1 MSFSYASPGS
11 GLSAGGIGWANFGN
25 LTLVPGGAG
34 YNFSGTLNNGVK
46 VTFTATAQNISGA
59 TRNFTAVPV
68 PTFNGTAL
76 FGSAGYTGIL
86 GNVALQTNYVFSPG
100 ANGVTI
106 SNIVVTDP
114 LGNPVPN
121 YTVIVADAE
130 STNTNESWV
139 WQTNSG
145 GWTLFNQLIGVS
157 VGPAPSG
164 QGSQTLTLTGTG
176 DGVSDAYLFATQ
188 NPTNL
193 ILNTNT
199 NSSLGGK
206 QAIAIGFATTQVEL
220 QKYVGG
226 RIDSSDQFVLDIAG
240 TPNNEVTTSGSATG
254 IQTQVASVYGIPG
267 NTYVLNEAMAPGSAN
282 PLTAY
287 QQVVTAINQSVGG
300 TIPPI
305 TTLPISFTPALG
317 DVVTYTILN
326 AEPEAFQKSV
336 DKPFAD
342 LGDVLTYTL
351 TVTNPNDFTINNVLV
366 TDPLN
371 PGTTYVGNLNVTVP
385 FTGTTPMGGLT
396 LTAIGPHDVAT
407 ITYQVAVTNSLPVS
421 SPILNV
427 ATFSVPG
434 GSSGSSDV
442 ASTQINHADLI
453 SAGNFI
459 KSALP
464 ANADVGDVITYT
476 LTVRNTGNVPANNVV
491 ITDAIPAGTTYVPG
505 SVTGTVAF
513 TGDPTTAI
521 TLTAPVAAG
530 DTATFTFQV
539 KIGATVP
546 ATNPIPNTASIAYT
560 YTVDPNDP
568 DSASAAGNSS
578 TAYVQ
583 VSNATLITKKSVSEQ
598 IAYIGDTLTYSFSI
612 TNTGNVPADNV
623 VLTDPVPNGTAYV
636 PSSLTASVPV
646 TGSPLT
652 VITFTNSI
660 MPGETVTLSYKVN
673 VIAIPNPNPIVN
685 VATVDYSYTVNPLD
699 PDDVTA
705 TSVSNPATTV
715 VFRNNYRQQIS
726 DLINSIALQE
736 AALANILQA
745 EGAKMQRL
753 IAVPNVT
760 PAQLQCVNKSM
771 SDLTDA
777 MTALEAILKLK
788 LNEVDCQICPTCI
801 M

>member
-1 MSFSYASPGS
+1 M
-11 GLSAGGIGWANFGN
+11 
-25 LTLVPGGAG
+25 
-34 YNFSGTLNNGVK
+34 
-46 VTFTATAQNISGA
+46 
-59 TRNFTAVPV
+59 
-68 PTFNGTAL
+68 PT
-76 FGSAGYTGIL
+76 
-86 GNVALQTNYVFSPG
+86 
-100 ANGVTI
+100 
-106 SNIVVTDP
+106 
-114 LGNPVPN
+114 
-121 YTVIVADAE
+121 
-130 STNTNESWV
+130 
-139 WQTNSG
+139 
-145 GWTLFNQLIGVS
+145 
-157 VGPAPSG
+157 
-164 QGSQTLTLTGTG
+164 
-176 DGVSDAYLFATQ
+176 
-188 NPTNL
+188 
-193 ILNTNT
+193 
-199 NSSLGGK
+199 
-206 QAIAIGFATTQVEL
+206 
-220 QKYVGG
+220 
-226 RIDSSDQFVLDIAG
+226 
-240 TPNNEVTTSGSATG
+240 
-254 IQTQVASVYGIPG
+254 
-267 NTYVLNEAMAPGSAN
+267 
-282 PLTAY
+282 
-287 QQVVTAINQSVGG
+287 
-300 TIPPI
+300 
-305 TTLPISFTPALG
+305 
-317 DVVTYTILN
+317 
-326 AEPEAFQKSV
+326 
-336 DKPFAD
+336 
-342 LGDVLTYTL
+342 
-351 TVTNPNDFTINNVLV
+351 
-366 TDPLN
+366 
-371 PGTTYVGNLNVTVP
+371 
-385 FTGTTPMGGLT
+385 
-396 LTAIGPHDVAT
+396 
-407 ITYQVAVTNSLPVS
+407 
-421 SPILNV
+421 
-427 ATFSVPG
+427 
-434 GSSGSSDV
+434 
-442 ASTQINHADLI
+442 
-453 SAGNFI
+453 
-459 KSALP
+459 
-464 ANADVGDVITYT
+464 NADVGDVITYT

-660 MPGETVTLSYKVN
+660 MPGETVTLSYKVD

-705 TSVSNPATTV
+705 TSVSNSATTV